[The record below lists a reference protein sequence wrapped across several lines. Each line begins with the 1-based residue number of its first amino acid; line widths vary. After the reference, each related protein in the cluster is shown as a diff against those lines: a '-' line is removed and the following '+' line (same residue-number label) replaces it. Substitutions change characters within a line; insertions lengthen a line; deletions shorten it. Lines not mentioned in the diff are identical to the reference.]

1 MYLEILMSIYSYC
14 EEFEY
19 LIKRNFIQALRKT
32 MLLKNTKFV
41 NGFINDIFR
50 VYDEYF
56 AKNKHI
62 YNLIEENG
70 NYIYVSKIKSKI
82 YYLVRKLKR

>member
-1 MYLEILMSIYSYC
+1 MNYR

-19 LIKRNFIQALRKT
+19 LIKRNFIQALRKA

-41 NGFINDIFR
+41 NKFIDDIFQ

-56 AKNKHI
+56 TNNKHT

-70 NYIYVSKIKSKI
+70 DDIYVSKIKSKI
-82 YYLVRKLKR
+82 YYLARKLKR